1 MDRQELEQRLSRI
14 STQWTL
20 LRQAHAGPQDAAA
33 AARQDLMQRYCG
45 AVYRYLLAAVRDAHA
60 AEDLTQ
66 DFALRFVQGRFRLA
80 DPGRGRFRDYVKT
93 ALFHLV
99 DSHRRRQG
107 RQVRGVPLEGQEP
120 ADPAGPSLPDPDAA
134 FEASWRKELLAR
146 TWKALAQ
153 AEQESGQPCYAVL
166 RLRVDRPELPS
177 AELARQLAQLRGKP
191 FTAAGV
197 RQLLHR
203 AREKFALLL
212 VEETRQSLGPAAQ
225 DRLQDELADLG
236 LLKYCQTALP
246 RPDPGA

>member
-1 MDRQELEQRLSRI
+1 MQTQELEQRLSRI
-14 STQWTL
+14 PTQWTL

-45 AVYRYLLAAVRDAHA
+45 AVYRYLLAAVRDPHA

-107 RQVRGVPLEGQEP
+107 RQPRGAAPEGLEV
-120 ADPAGPSLPDPDAA
+120 ADPAGAPLPDSDAA

-146 TWKALAQ
+146 AWAGLQALEQ
-153 AEQESGQPCYAVL
+153 ATGNAWYTTLRFHADNPGLRSHEVAERLTALLGRPITAVN
-166 RLRVDRPELPS
+166 
-177 AELARQLAQLRGKP
+177 
-191 FTAAGV
+191 V
-197 RQLLHR
+197 RQTLHR
-203 AREKFALLL
+203 ARDTFAALL
-212 VEETRQSLGPAAQ
+212 VYEVRQSLEGPTRE
-225 DRLQDELADLG
+225 RLEQELIDLG
-236 LLKYCQTALP
+236 LYEYC
-246 RPDPGA
+246 RPAVDRARLAC